1 MSPVDGK
8 DLIAR
13 FDGGRLTSDGGV
25 VVLREIEAG
34 LGIAGLF
41 ASCLPDQRDP
51 ARVQHGYDEM
61 IRARMLAIACGYEDA
76 DDLDSLRS
84 DPAFKLASGRLPESG
99 DDPMSQP
106 TLSRLG
112 NLASWRDLAR
122 MGLSVTDLFCA
133 SFSRVPETI
142 TLDIDETEDIAHGQ
156 QELAFFNAHYDDY
169 CFQPIHIFEAAS
181 GKPVLALLRP
191 GKRPSGAEA
200 ARIIA
205 HVTKRIRKSWPRVRI
220 LWRGD
225 SHYATPEALDCLEA
239 LDCSYVLG
247 LAGNRRLKAMAQP
260 WCEDAALRRL
270 ASSKQKI
277 RRFHQAAYQAGSWDK
292 PRRVI
297 ARIEAGPQGADQR
310 FIVTNLQGRAKRL
323 YDKVYCARGQA
334 ENLIKDIK
342 TYTASDRTSCHRWQ
356 ASQFRL
362 FLHMGAYW
370 LLHGLRRFAPRKSPW
385 RGATFATL
393 RATFLK
399 IAARIEE
406 LKSRVTIAL
415 PSAYPHKAMLAFI
428 TAKACPQGP

>member
-1 MSPVDGK
+1 M
-8 DLIAR
+8 
-13 FDGGRLTSDGGV
+13 
-25 VVLREIEAG
+25 
-34 LGIAGLF
+34 
-41 ASCLPDQRDP
+41 
-51 ARVQHGYDEM
+51 
-61 IRARMLAIACGYEDA
+61 
-76 DDLDSLRS
+76 
-84 DPAFKLASGRLPESG
+84 
-99 DDPMSQP
+99 
-106 TLSRLG
+106 
-112 NLASWRDLAR
+112 
-122 MGLSVTDLFCA
+122 
-133 SFSRVPETI
+133 
-142 TLDIDETEDIAHGQ
+142 
-156 QELAFFNAHYDDY
+156 
-169 CFQPIHIFEAAS
+169 
-181 GKPVLALLRP
+181 ALLRP

-247 LAGNRRLKAMAQP
+247 LAGNRRLKAMASP
-260 WCEDAALRRL
+260 GARTPPSGAWPAPSRRSG
-270 ASSKQKI
+270 ASTKPPI
-277 RRFHQAAYQAGSWDK
+277 RPGHGQA
-292 PRRVI
+292 RRVI
-297 ARIEAGPQGADQR
+297 APHRGRPQGADQR

-356 ASQFRL
+356 ANQFRL

-415 PSAYPHKAMLAFI
+415 PCAYPHKAMLAFI
-428 TAKACPQGP
+428 TAKACPQGPDQSGKDRSINPSPEKPLTAKTAETPKPLHADHQTCAITKPKHS